1 MVTRWDPESRAG
13 AVLVRT
19 KRVHDLEAVKAV
31 ADSVKDWARYQQL
44 TGELDNVETSPI
56 TGTYDWKSY
65 LHEEAQLAQK
75 RAGERRPRK
84 TPSDPI
90 ASAPTVFYA

>member
-1 MVTRWDPESRAG
+1 MVTRWDPENRAG

-19 KRVHDLEAVKAV
+19 KRPLDLEAVKAV

-44 TGELDNVETSPI
+44 GGELDNVETSPI

-65 LHEEAQLAQK
+65 LHEEARYAKK

-84 TPSDPI
+84 VEPSAP
-90 ASAPTVFYA
+90 AAPTVFYA

>member
-1 MVTRWDPESRAG
+1 MVTRWDPEGRAG

-19 KRVHDLEAVKAV
+19 KRAHDLEAVKAV
-31 ADSVKDWARYQQL
+31 ADSVKDWAQYQQL
-44 TGELDNVETSPI
+44 GGEVDNVETSPI

-65 LHEEAQLAQK
+65 IHEEAEYAKK

-84 TPSDPI
+84 AAD
-90 ASAPTVFYA
+90 AGVAAPTVFYA